1 MNTQVMQILILMV
14 QYLQNVA
21 FSLEKGSNGQ
31 NHSLSD
37 SHHPILLVRFPP
49 PNKKNPSIIFH
60 LPFPLTLFGKP
71 WDIEFSCERP
81 ISSVPDKITGCPFA
95 SNKAWTTSVCLIL
108 PRIQKGKKKQ
118 HLLISIFN
126 SLWILGIPISKKRF
140 IQWKCNTISSMPK
153 TSWFVMVDR
162 IYILNCKSLFLFNAQ
177 LFIFIIISAEDCLWL
192 SIIIKNMV

>member
-95 SNKAWTTSVCLIL
+95 
-108 PRIQKGKKKQ
+108 KGMNDLSMFDTAT
-118 HLLISIFN
+118 H
-126 SLWILGIPISKKRF
+126 PKREKETAF
-140 IQWKCNTISSMPK
+140 TDINLQFPMNTRYSY
-153 TSWFVMVDR
+153 F
-162 IYILNCKSLFLFNAQ
+162 
-177 LFIFIIISAEDCLWL
+177 
-192 SIIIKNMV
+192 